1 LAAIDICEP
10 QIIRALEKAGWQI
23 SEKPFTL
30 RIDDR
35 TVFADFSVR
44 RVNEQGQLEEVIV
57 LEVKCFTHPKNDL
70 PEFYTA
76 IGQYEFYR
84 ATLSLV
90 EIDFPLYLAVPDKA
104 FVRLMEDASVRRVIQ
119 TSDIHIVTVDIE
131 REEIVKWII

>member
-1 LAAIDICEP
+1 MAAIDICEP
-10 QIIRALEKAGWQI
+10 QIIHALEKAGWQI

-30 RIDDR
+30 RLDDR

-44 RVNEQGQLEEVIV
+44 RVKHDGQFEEVIV

-84 ATLSLV
+84 ATLKLV
-90 EIDFPLYLAVPDKA
+90 GIEFPLYLAIPETA
-104 FVRLMEDASVRRVIQ
+104 FGRLNGDASVRQVIR
-119 TSDIHIVTVDIE
+119 SSNIHIVVVDTE
-131 REEIVKWII
+131 REEIIQWII